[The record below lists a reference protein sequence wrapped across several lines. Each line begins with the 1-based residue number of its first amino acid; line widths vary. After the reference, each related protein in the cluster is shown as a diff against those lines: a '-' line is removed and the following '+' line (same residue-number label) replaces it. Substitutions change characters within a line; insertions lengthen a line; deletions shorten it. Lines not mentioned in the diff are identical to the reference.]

1 MNIKDKV
8 VLITGASA
16 GIGLATAR
24 LFAAAGAKVAIA
36 ARSVE
41 KLNQLADELRSQG
54 EAVLVVPTD
63 MTHKAEVD
71 RMVGTTI
78 RHYGQIDI
86 LINNAG
92 QAASGTVADVNPDH
106 YRQIIELNLFGPLHA
121 MQAVVPT
128 MRQHSGGPIL
138 NVSSM
143 VSKMRI
149 PGLGT
154 YAFTKA
160 ALNVLSDT
168 ARVELA
174 PDNIRVI
181 TIYPRM
187 TATGFGRNSLGNQQM
202 RQQQRSAAPRADMVI
217 DSAEYVAGKIL
228 LAARQEPAEQFMEA
242 LGFDGR
248 SLIPATSSG

>member
-1 MNIKDKV
+1 MDIKDKV

-16 GIGLATAR
+16 GIGLAAAR
-24 LFAAAGAKVAIA
+24 LFAATGAKVAVA

-41 KLNQLADELRSQG
+41 KLNQLADELRRQG
-54 EAVLVVPTD
+54 QAVLVVPTD
-63 MTHKAEVD
+63 MTHQAEVD
-71 RMVGTTI
+71 RMVETTI

-121 MQAVVPT
+121 MQTVVPA
-128 MRQHSGGPIL
+128 MRQHGGGLIL

-149 PGLGT
+149 PGLGA
-154 YAFTKA
+154 YASTKA
-160 ALNVLSDT
+160 ALNTLSET

-187 TATGFGRNSLGNQQM
+187 TATDFGRNSLGNQQM
-202 RQQQRSAAPRADMVI
+202 RHQQRSAAPRPDMVI
-217 DSAEYVAGKIL
+217 DSAEYVAEKIL
-228 LAARQEPAEQFMEA
+228 LAAQKEPAEQFM
-242 LGFDGR
+242 D
-248 SLIPATSSG
+248 T

>member
-1 MNIKDKV
+1 MDIQDKV

-24 LFAAAGAKVAIA
+24 LFAATGAKVAVA

-41 KLNQLADELRSQG
+41 KLNQLAAELHRQSQT
-54 EAVLVVPTD
+54 VLVVPTD
-63 MTHKAEVD
+63 MTHQAEVD
-71 RMVGTTI
+71 RMVETTLQ
-78 RHYGQIDI
+78 RYGSIDI

-92 QAASGTVADVNPDH
+92 QAAAGTIADVNPDH

-121 MQAVVPT
+121 IQAVVPA
-128 MRQHSGGPIL
+128 MRQQGGGLIL

-143 VSKMRI
+143 VSKMHL

-154 YAFTKA
+154 YASTKA
-160 ALNVLSDT
+160 ALNMLSDT

-187 TATGFGRNSLGNQQM
+187 TATDFGKNSLGQQPM
-202 RQQQRSAAPRADMVI
+202 RHQPRSAAPGPDRVI

-228 LAARQEPAEQFMEA
+228 LAAQTEPAEQFMEA
-242 LGFDGR
+242 
-248 SLIPATSSG
+248 

>member
-1 MNIKDKV
+1 MDIQDKV

-16 GIGLATAR
+16 GIGRAAAR
-24 LFAAAGAKVAIA
+24 LFAAAGAQVAVA

-41 KLNQLADELRSQG
+41 KLNQLADELRRQG
-54 EAVLVVPTD
+54 QAVLVVPTD
-63 MTHKAEVD
+63 MTHQAEVA
-71 RMVGTTI
+71 RMIDATLQ
-78 RHYGQIDI
+78 HYGQIDI

-92 QAASGTVADVNPDH
+92 QAAAGAVADVNPDH

-121 MQAVVPT
+121 IQAVVPT
-128 MRQHSGGPIL
+128 MRQHGGGLIL

-143 VSKMRI
+143 VSKLHL

-154 YAFTKA
+154 YASTKA
-160 ALNVLSDT
+160 ALNMLSDT

-187 TATGFGRNSLGNQQM
+187 TATDFGKNSLGNQHM
-202 RQQQRSAAPRADMVI
+202 RHQQRSAAPRPDMVI

-228 LAARQEPAEQFMEA
+228 LAAQKEPAEQFMDA
-242 LGFDGR
+242 
-248 SLIPATSSG
+248 